1 MFLYSI
7 WLSDELRGGQN
18 YRLASHQLFVLGD
31 AQTIYDQ
38 SSQILYFRSMQ
49 CTWVLLPTTSNPL

>member
-38 SSQILYFRSMQ
+38 SSQILYFRGMQ
-49 CTWVLLPTTSNPL
+49 CT